1 MKVCIALSLAL
12 ASASALPAF
21 FSNPFTLSSETN
33 RLIKLGPDEYRL
45 VSEADK
51 LKLRRSNVNFI
62 DVTRHVP
69 VEKVV
74 QDGVIGAPEQS
85 FFTTLKTLGSKQL
98 HHLAKEPP
106 VYNYPKKAHYKD
118 EVNRLIAAIDVDSI
132 TANLNKFTSF
142 YTRYYKSES
151 GFESANWL
159 YDYISSLVAPV
170 KEKVSVTKFHH
181 DGWDQ
186 FSIIVSIPGEVADKV
201 VVGAHQDSINLL
213 FPNLLKAP
221 GADDDGSGTV
231 TILEVLRLL
240 LGEYEA
246 KTFKPYNTLEFH
258 FFSAEEGGLLGSID
272 VFSNYSSYDEVVV
285 GMLQQDMTGYSAGS
299 VDAGVEP
306 HIGLIT
312 DYTSVAL
319 NDFLKVL
326 VDTYNDIPY
335 HESSC
340 GYACSDHASAI
351 ENGYPASFL
360 IESEMKYTS
369 KYIHS
374 VLDTVDRID
383 WDHVTEHVK
392 LTIAYAYELSL
403 AKKLHWGIKVNRYKG
418 QITTMYQK

>member
-1 MKVCIALSLAL
+1 M
-12 ASASALPAF
+12 
-21 FSNPFTLSSETN
+21 
-33 RLIKLGPDEYRL
+33 
-45 VSEADK
+45 
-51 LKLRRSNVNFI
+51 
-62 DVTRHVP
+62 TR
-69 VEKVV
+69 
-74 QDGVIGAPEQS
+74 
-85 FFTTLKTLGSKQL
+85 
-98 HHLAKEPP
+98 
-106 VYNYPKKAHYKD
+106 
-118 EVNRLIAAIDVDSI
+118 
-132 TANLNKFTSF
+132 
-142 YTRYYKSES
+142 
-151 GFESANWL
+151 
-159 YDYISSLVAPV
+159 
-170 KEKVSVTKFHH
+170 
-181 DGWDQ
+181 
-186 FSIIVSIPGEVADKV
+186 
-201 VVGAHQDSINLL
+201 
-213 FPNLLKAP
+213 
-221 GADDDGSGTV
+221 
-231 TILEVLRLL
+231 
-240 LGEYEA
+240 
-246 KTFKPYNTLEFH
+246 
-258 FFSAEEGGLLGSID
+258 
-272 VFSNYSSYDEVVV
+272 VVV

-403 AKKLHWGIKVNRYKG
+403 AKKVTLRHKSK
-418 QITTMYQK
+418 